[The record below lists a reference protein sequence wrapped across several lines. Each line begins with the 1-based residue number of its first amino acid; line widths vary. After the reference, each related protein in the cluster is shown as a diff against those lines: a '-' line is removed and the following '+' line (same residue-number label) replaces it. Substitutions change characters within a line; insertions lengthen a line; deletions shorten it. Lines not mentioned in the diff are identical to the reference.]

1 MNNATRTY
9 AATFG
14 AIMALAGLEHG
25 LGEILQ
31 GNVAAEGIMILSWP
45 ESEFFRSLG
54 GEPAMTLVPNLLV
67 TGILAVLVSL
77 ALLLW
82 AVLFVQRENSA
93 RVMILLSIAMLLVGG
108 GIFPP
113 IFGVLIG
120 LVATRIHSPLS
131 WWRANLPEK
140 SRSILAKLWPWMYG
154 IGVIAWFC
162 VLPGIPLLERFAGV
176 ENAALTLLILA
187 IALGALLLTIFASFA
202 RDIQGQMRA
211 GSSPQGIGSQA
222 AQASARKTSYV

>member
-31 GNVAAEGIMILSWP
+31 GNVVPQGIMILSWP
-45 ESEFFRSLG
+45 ESDFFRSLG

-82 AVLFVQRENSA
+82 AVLFVQRENGA
-93 RVMILLSIAMLLVGG
+93 RIMILLSIAMLLVGG

-120 LVATRIHSPLS
+120 FVATRIHSPLP
-131 WWRANLPEK
+131 WWRAHLPGG
-140 SRSILAKLWPWMYG
+140 SRRFLAKLCPWSYG
-154 IGVIAWFC
+154 IGIIAWFC
-162 VLPGIPLLERFAGV
+162 ALPGIPLLERLAGV
-176 ENAALTLLILA
+176 EDTTITLLVLA
-187 IALGALLLTIFASFA
+187 VALGALLLTIFASFA
-202 RDIQGQMRA
+202 RDIQAQTNA
-211 GSSPQGIGSQA
+211 GSSPPSLKG
-222 AQASARKTSYV
+222 